1 MLTLGQASCLVLGY
15 LPNVSE
21 ERKKAKQHLQK
32 SGLIAAYLRGQDPFR
47 PMAIGMNVIERD
59 PYTYISYPES
69 PRILTED
76 IFHSEPHNN
85 VNDDND
91 DHGNN
96 NDSGNK
102 DSSDDENDNSN
113 IGEASYLTKAGH
125 KRNHSGEIVPF
136 CKNRLLHMISTIASH
151 EDPHNDDCYVQQFA
165 TTESQFAM
173 IRAIFPRLE
182 YYCSIKQLQYWI
194 SQAGLW
200 GTISRRKINGVRV
213 SGRNLWIVKEQ
224 YRGKALLITLN

>member
-1 MLTLGQASCLVLGY
+1 MCFFKIKPCPHDCQNISVCKQTPKILAILIFTNFDFKIHLLSYYKLLTIMLTLGQASCLVLGY

-125 KRNHSGEIVPF
+125 KRHHSGEIVPF

-173 IRAIFPRLE
+173 IRAIFP
-182 YYCSIKQLQYWI
+182 
-194 SQAGLW
+194 
-200 GTISRRKINGVRV
+200 
-213 SGRNLWIVKEQ
+213 
-224 YRGKALLITLN
+224 